1 MKDNGSR
8 FYYSRL
14 TDGEK
19 NLYDRICEAL
29 LRFEPALSIHAGMG
43 KAFTVDTK
51 KIMTAVLFDNPVFFY
66 LDRRRVITKQTPM
79 YIQLIFQYDY
89 TKEEAEKLWAEVENR
104 IELFIK
110 NSIKPDMSPLA
121 KQLKV
126 HNFLYTIHTAEEPF
140 DSDCF
145 SVVGALL
152 RDRCVCE
159 GFAKAYKLLC
169 DRLGIAS
176 IVVVGEA
183 LHENGR
189 REPHSW
195 NITRIK
201 GVTAHT
207 DAAWD
212 SRFGG
217 AAYDYF
223 NLCDADI
230 AADHCFDTELYP
242 KCVPNEINYFYKNG
256 LIARDEDE
264 LRKIMADQIGYS
276 FLSLDF
282 TTSSQLC
289 DIFIVSEPRLN
300 AAGLWGIITERKNSR
315 QQRRNYDKDTDRR
328 RRKSHIESDKREPDG
343 VRVSLL
349 LCV

>member
-1 MKDNGSR
+1 MNNIGSKY
-8 FYYSRL
+8 YYSRM

-19 NLYDRICEAL
+19 NLYNRICEAL
-29 LRFEPALSIHAGMG
+29 LRFEPALSVHAGMG

-66 LDRRRVITKQTPM
+66 LNRHQVIIKQTPM

-89 TKEEAEKLWAEVENR
+89 TKEEAERLWSEIEKK

-110 NSIKPDMSPLA
+110 NSIKPEMSPLA

-126 HNFLYTIHTAEEPF
+126 HNFLYSIHTAEEPY
-140 DSDCF
+140 DKDCF

-159 GFAKAYKLLC
+159 GFAKTYKLLC

-176 IVVVGEA
+176 IVVIGEA
-183 LHENGR
+183 LMPNGQ

-201 GVTAHT
+201 GITAHT

-217 AAYDYF
+217 ASYDYF

-230 AADHCFDTELYP
+230 AADHSFDTELYP
-242 KCVPNEINYFYKNG
+242 KCEPNKINYFYKNG

-264 LRKIMADQIGYS
+264 LRKIIADKADEPYYSVKLLFAFSQERLAKFPFDIGSLRYNVTQNVIGY
-276 FLSLDF
+276 
-282 TTSSQLC
+282 
-289 DIFIVSEPRLN
+289 IK
-300 AAGLWGIITERKNSR
+300 AITE
-315 QQRRNYDKDTDRR
+315 
-328 RRKSHIESDKREPDG
+328 
-343 VRVSLL
+343 
-349 LCV
+349 

>member
-1 MKDNGSR
+1 MNDNGSK
-8 FYYSRL
+8 FYYSCL

-19 NLYDRICEAL
+19 NLYNRICEAI
-29 LRFEPALSIHAGMG
+29 LRFEPALSLHAGMG
-43 KAFTVDTK
+43 KAFTIDIK
-51 KIMTAVLFDNPVFFY
+51 KIMMAVLFDNPVFFY
-66 LDRRRVITKQTPM
+66 LNRHRVITKQTPM
-79 YIQLIFQYDY
+79 YIQLFFQYDY
-89 TKEEAEKLWAEVENR
+89 TKEEAQQLWAEVEKKV
-104 IELFIK
+104 ELFVS
-110 NSIKPDMSPLA
+110 NSIKQDMSPLA

-126 HNFLYTIHTAEEPF
+126 HNFLYTIHTAEEPY
-140 DSDCF
+140 DKDCF

-152 RDRCVCE
+152 REHCVCE

-176 IVVVGEA
+176 IVVIGEA
-183 LHENGR
+183 LLPNGK

-230 AADHCFDTELYP
+230 AADHSFDTEMYP
-242 KCVPNEINYFYKNG
+242 KCDPNKINYFYKKG
-256 LIARDEDE
+256 LIVRDEDE
-264 LRKIMADQIGYS
+264 LRQVIADKADEPYYSVKLLFPFSKEQLAQFPFAMGTLRYNATQNVIG
-276 FLSLDF
+276 
-282 TTSSQLC
+282 
-289 DIFIVSEPRLN
+289 FIK
-300 AAGLWGIITERKNSR
+300 AMTE
-315 QQRRNYDKDTDRR
+315 
-328 RRKSHIESDKREPDG
+328 
-343 VRVSLL
+343 
-349 LCV
+349 

>member
-1 MKDNGSR
+1 MEYSFSR
-8 FYYSRL
+8 KVSLIIQYS
-14 TDGEK
+14 
-19 NLYDRICEAL
+19 
-29 LRFEPALSIHAGMG
+29 
-43 KAFTVDTK
+43 
-51 KIMTAVLFDNPVFFY
+51 
-66 LDRRRVITKQTPM
+66 
-79 YIQLIFQYDY
+79 
-89 TKEEAEKLWAEVENR
+89 KEEAEKLWAEVENR

-110 NSIKPDMSPLA
+110 NHIKPDMSPLA

-126 HNFLYTIHTAEEPF
+126 HNFLYTIRTAEEPF

-242 KCVPNEINYFYKNG
+242 KCVPNKINYFYKNG

-264 LRKIMADQIGYS
+264 LRKIIADRADEPYYSVKLLFPFSKERLDEFPFGIGTLRY
-276 FLSLDF
+276 
-282 TTSSQLC
+282 
-289 DIFIVSEPRLN
+289 N
-300 AAGLWGIITERKNSR
+300 AAQNVIGFIKAM
-315 QQRRNYDKDTDRR
+315 
-328 RRKSHIESDKREPDG
+328 IE
-343 VRVSLL
+343 
-349 LCV
+349 

>member
-1 MKDNGSR
+1 MNDNGSKY
-8 FYYSRL
+8 YYSRL
-14 TDGEK
+14 SDGEK
-19 NLYDRICEAL
+19 NLYNRICEAL
-29 LRFEPALSIHAGMG
+29 LRFEPALSVHAGMG

-66 LDRRRVITKQTPM
+66 LNRQRVITKQTPM

-89 TKEEAEKLWAEVENR
+89 TKEEAEQLWTDIEKKV
-104 IELFIK
+104 ELFIK
-110 NSIKPDMSPLA
+110 SSIKPEMSPLA

-126 HNFLYTIHTAEEPF
+126 HSFLYSLHTAEEPY
-140 DSDCF
+140 DQDCF

-159 GFAKAYKLLC
+159 GFAKTYKLLC

-183 LHENGR
+183 LLPDGR

-201 GVTAHT
+201 GITAHT

-217 AAYDYF
+217 ASYDYF

-230 AADHCFDTELYP
+230 AADHSFDTDFYP
-242 KCVPNEINYFYKNG
+242 KCEPNKINYFYKNE

-264 LRKIMADQIGYS
+264 LRKIIANKTDEPYYSVKLLFPFSQERLAEFPFDIGTLRYNA
-276 FLSLDF
+276 
-282 TTSSQLC
+282 TQNV
-289 DIFIVSEPRLN
+289 IGFIK
-300 AAGLWGIITERKNSR
+300 AMTE
-315 QQRRNYDKDTDRR
+315 
-328 RRKSHIESDKREPDG
+328 
-343 VRVSLL
+343 
-349 LCV
+349 

>member
-1 MKDNGSR
+1 MNDNGSK
-8 FYYSRL
+8 YYFSRL

-19 NLYDRICEAL
+19 NLYNRICEAL
-29 LRFEPALSIHAGMG
+29 LRFEPALSVHAGMG
-43 KAFTVDTK
+43 KEFTVDAQ
-51 KIMTAVLFDNPVFFY
+51 KIVTAVLFDNPVFFY
-66 LDRRRVITKQTPM
+66 LNRHQIITKQTPM

-89 TKEEAEKLWAEVENR
+89 TKEEAEKLWAEVEKR

-110 NSIKPDMSPLA
+110 NSIKPEMSLLA

-126 HNFLYTIHTAEEPF
+126 HNFLYSIHTAEEPY
-140 DSDCF
+140 DKDCF

-159 GFAKAYKLLC
+159 GFAKTYKLLC

-183 LHENGR
+183 LRPNGQK
-189 REPHSW
+189 EPHSW

-223 NLCDADI
+223 NLSDADI
-230 AADHCFDTELYP
+230 AADHSFDAEFYP
-242 KCVPNEINYFYKNG
+242 KCEPNKINYFYKNG
-256 LIARDEDE
+256 LIARDEGE
-264 LRKIMADQIGYS
+264 LRKIIAERADEPYYSVKLLFPFSQERLAEIPFDMGTLRYNAAQNVIGY
-276 FLSLDF
+276 
-282 TTSSQLC
+282 
-289 DIFIVSEPRLN
+289 IK
-300 AAGLWGIITERKNSR
+300 AMTE
-315 QQRRNYDKDTDRR
+315 
-328 RRKSHIESDKREPDG
+328 
-343 VRVSLL
+343 
-349 LCV
+349 